1 MLPAI
6 VTHGSHRHGLLPQPV
21 RHLCWLSFIHATNSS
36 SSTFIKSAIK
46 SNAAEHICPRAH
58 ALHTYG
64 SVSSLDAPS
73 FLRSAGL
80 GQSSALASIRP
91 FCTTTTTQLAAKL
104 KYFPEFSTTSSGRV
118 HPSQSIYNEIGSPNF
133 RSQGQVKKLGA
144 AIVAQPNITLFDP
157 AAIDLLSLEKLE
169 STSASELKNI
179 CRSYG
184 LLVSGTKQNLVTRI
198 MDFRQIQKSADNMI
212 THDYSNESSKAKTS
226 PEKKKTAGSVE
237 TTTVASSPKKPSKTT
252 VKIPSNSE
260 LEGYSYDDLRKLC
273 KELHIS
279 ATGTKKEL
287 ISRITEYQPNQ
298 GFTNESS
305 KVKTSSEKK
314 KAVGSV
320 DTTTVA
326 SSPKKPSETT
336 VKIPS
341 NSELEG
347 DSYDDLR
354 KLCSSLHIP
363 ATGTKKE
370 LISRIT
376 EYQPNQGFTNES
388 SKAKTSPEKKKTV
401 GSVETT
407 TVASSPKKQSETTTK
422 IPSNSELE
430 GDSYEDL
437 RKLCS
442 SLHISAKGT
451 KKELISRITEY
462 QPNQGST
469 NEPSKVKTS
478 PEKKKAVGSVDTT
491 TVASSPK
498 KPSEMTVKI
507 PSNSEL
513 EGYLCEDLRKLCSSL
528 HISAKGTKKE
538 LISRIT
544 EYQPNQGFTNESS
557 KVKTSSEKKKTV
569 GSVDTTTV
577 ASSPKK
583 QSETTTKIPSNS
595 ELEGD
600 SYEDLRKLCSSL
612 HISAKGTKKEL
623 ISRITEYQPNQGFT
637 NESSKAKTSPEKK
650 KAVGSV
656 ETTTVASSPKKQSKT
671 TVKIPSNSELEG
683 DSYEDLRKLCSSLH
697 ISAKG
702 TKKELISRIT
712 EHQPNQ
718 GSTNESSKVKTSP
731 EKKKAVGSVDTT
743 TVASSPKKPS
753 ETTTKIPSNSELE
766 GDLCEDLRKLC
777 KELHIS
783 AKGTKKE
790 LISRITEHQP
800 NQGFTNESSK
810 AKTSPEKKKTVG
822 SVETT
827 TVASSPKKQSETTTK
842 IPSNSELEGY
852 LCEDLRKLCK
862 ELHISAKGTKKELIS
877 RITEYQP
884 NQGSTNESSKA
895 KTSPEKKSNTTSAKK
910 MPTIIKNASSQSH
923 KVAEKKKAENKNAD
937 KISKTGST
945 QKPIKS
951 RKIVKP
957 LEVDPFENSAVT
969 TVPKKHSSS
978 SGFTEN
984 PFHDP
989 FSDEL
994 MLDDPDYP
1002 GAFFDNH
1009 SIDIDCSLSSS
1020 TGAELKS
1027 ICAELGIKGK
1037 TSKEDMIKAIKE
1049 CRANTI
1055 SHSWNPAAPSSEKS
1069 LILGNKTIDIDVT
1082 DQIPSCRTAKTTIL
1096 AKENSDNDFR
1106 QLSEYTVP
1114 ELSQMCKERGIRIS
1128 GTKKVLMSRIEEYD
1142 AASDVEKQI
1151 LQSLNLALRKSLT
1164 PEAILASAK
1173 LDASVVA
1180 ALASKQERTD
1190 IAVIQDLSELDDLK
1204 FAQLKQLCLSFGITP
1219 SGSKLDI
1226 VERLYAL
1233 KENAKSLTPITSV
1246 LGVDVGTS
1254 NLGFAHVTLQR
1265 RIPADSSS
1273 VSDENAVRHQS
1284 TEMMPEFIPTISD
1297 WGLLNPDLPVTY
1309 IPRAYTETI
1318 TQLIDRYLFKKDL
1331 QAVLIERQS
1340 WRPIGA
1346 RMSIPHAILR
1356 TNAFEAIMIGIM
1368 AERGRTQGLL
1378 VDSISSRAVSEHFML
1393 PSIQD
1398 AIQQKEA
1405 KDRRVGASRGT
1416 SKSKIN
1422 TEDSQNAQDIVAR
1435 IEQFTK
1441 VATKKSPH
1449 IVKKM
1454 ASVAVVKSLLN
1465 QGHVA
1470 CSPELRTMFD
1480 LSPKKDDMCDS
1491 LLNALAYLEW
1501 SIAAQKFANLP

>member
-198 MDFRQIQKSADNMI
+198 MDFHQIQKSADNMI

-583 QSETTTKIPSNS
+583 QSETTTKIPSNRHK
-595 ELEGD
+595 E
-600 SYEDLRKLCSSL
+600 RA
-612 HISAKGTKKEL
+612 HIQDYRIPTKP
-623 ISRITEYQPNQGFT
+623 RITND
-637 NESSKAKTSPEKK
+637 SSKAKTSPEKK
-650 KAVGSV
+650 KTVGSV

-731 EKKKAVGSVDTT
+731 EKKKTVGSVDTT

-753 ETTTKIPSNSELE
+753 EMTVKIHL
-766 GDLCEDLRKLC
+766 
-777 KELHIS
+777 I
-783 AKGTKKE
+783 GTKKE

-800 NQGFTNESSK
+800 NQGSTNESSK
-810 AKTSPEKKKTVG
+810 VKTSPEKKKTVG

-1055 SHSWNPAAPSSEKS
+1055 SHSSAPSSEKS

-1190 IAVIQDLSELDDLK
+1190 IAVIQNSSELDDLK